1 MTRYQ
6 QLNYHIGGLFFL
18 ARDTF
23 LMTVKDMKSGQLR
36 VSFLFREME
45 EVGYKSLPIVLLV
58 AFLIGMT
65 MAMQSAN
72 VLNKYGIL
80 SMIPQLVTVSITREL
95 GPLMTAIVVAGRVGA
110 SFTAELGTMKVSE
123 EILALR
129 TMAMNPISFLVVPR
143 FLALLI
149 MLPCLTVLADI
160 MGIAGGFAIS
170 TTKLDLNPA
179 LYFANTMDSLVIK
192 DILSGIFKSVVFAL
206 IIVIVGCYMAFIIE
220 GGANQVGENTR
231 SAVVL
236 CLILIIFSDS
246 VFTAML
252 YFLF

>member
-1 MTRYQ
+1 MTLQDIR
-6 QLNYHIGGLFFL
+6 
-18 ARDTF
+18 
-23 LMTVKDMKSGQLR
+23 KKKLR
-36 VSFLFREME
+36 GSFVVREME

-72 VLNKYGIL
+72 VLSKYGIL

-95 GPLMTAIVVAGRVGA
+95 GPLMTAIVIAGRVGA

-143 FLALLI
+143 FLALLV
-149 MLPCLTVLADI
+149 MLPCLTVMADI

-179 LYFANTMDSLVIK
+179 LYLSDTMDSLVIK
-192 DILSGIFKSVVFAL
+192 DILAGIIKSVVFAL
-206 IIVIVGCYMAFIIE
+206 IVVIVGCYMALIIE
-220 GGANQVGENTR
+220 GGPNQVGENTR

-246 VFTAML
+246 VFTAIL